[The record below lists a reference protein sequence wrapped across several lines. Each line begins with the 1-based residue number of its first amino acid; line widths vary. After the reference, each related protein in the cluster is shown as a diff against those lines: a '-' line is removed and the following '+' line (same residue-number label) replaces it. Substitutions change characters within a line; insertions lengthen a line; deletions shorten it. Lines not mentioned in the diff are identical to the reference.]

1 MIKRSKLPDGTSV
14 YDYTGARTEF
24 RGPTDVAVY
33 LEEIQESLGEFLGE
47 QAGVFHE
54 IISDKVH
61 LDLLVFPPNDIKNNW
76 TLVTSGMSDLPMN
89 APDNLHPRQDF
100 ERAELVFMLPAT
112 WFAAGENGMIS
123 ENQLADPNKYW
134 PIRLMKSLARM
145 PHDYGSW
152 IWSSHTVASQGS
164 PPEPY
169 ADNTKMS
176 GVILLR
182 PPSWPEGRDVLRAV
196 DGTKINFF
204 AVVPLHADE
213 MTLKLNKGVK
223 ALIIALDSAGV
234 SDVLDAGRPSIVKKK
249 RYLGLF

>member
-1 MIKRSKLPDGTSV
+1 MIKLSKLPNGTSV
-14 YDYTGARTEF
+14 YDYTGVRTEF

-33 LEEIQESLGEFLGE
+33 LEEIQGFLGEFLGE

-61 LDLLVFPPNDIKNNW
+61 LDILVFPPNEVRNNW

-89 APDNLHPRQDF
+89 VPGNLHPREDY
-100 ERAELVFMLPAT
+100 ERAELVFTLPAS
-112 WFAAGENGMIS
+112 WFAAGENGMIP

-152 IWSSHTVASQGS
+152 IWSSHTVASQDG

-169 ADNTKMS
+169 AENTKMS

-182 PPSWPEGRDVLRAV
+182 PPSWPDKRDILRAA
-196 DGTKINFF
+196 DGTKVNFF

-213 MTLKLNKGVK
+213 MTLKLNKGVE
-223 ALIIALDSAGV
+223 ALIIALDTAGV
-234 SDVLDAGRPSIVKKK
+234 SDVLDAGRPSAVKRK